1 MCARRSSSENMA
13 DTLRRGTPITLGVL
27 QTRSLAADSAL
38 AQLRFL
44 LQLAY
49 SGELGAIR
57 AYLGHRHSMRS
68 PSERNELLKILR
80 EEIRHRRC
88 VLGQLSAL
96 GASPDPWRERKMDAV
111 GRAIAAFCQVGG
123 WFFPMYGAGRLE
135 SQNVREYEVAARLAL
150 VAGRAQFVE
159 PLLEMAE
166 VEWDH
171 ERYFH
176 DKASGHP
183 LWRLSPKW
191 RRPPPRETI
200 RESFREFERSA
211 GRPIGAVKAPWLVR

>member
-1 MCARRSSSENMA
+1 MLTASAKPAAQTALLAGPSRA
-13 DTLRRGTPITLGVL
+13 GFALG
-27 QTRSLAADSAL
+27 
-38 AQLRFL
+38 QLRFL

-49 SGELGAIR
+49 SGELAAIR
-57 AYLGHRHSMRS
+57 AYLGHHHSLKKR
-68 PSERNELLKILR
+68 SERAEIMQIVR
-80 EEIRHRRC
+80 EEIRHRHC
-88 VLGQLSAL
+88 LLDQLAEL
-96 GASPDPWRERKMDAV
+96 EAGPDPWRERKMEAV

-150 VAGRAQFVE
+150 VAERPRLIE

-171 ERYFH
+171 ERYFR

-183 LWRLSPKW
+183 LWRLVPRW
-191 RRPPPRETI
+191 PAPPPRERI
-200 RESFREFERSA
+200 RESFREFESA
-211 GRPIGAVKAPWLVR
+211 EERPVHVVRAPWLVR